1 MHMKRNVWINCR
13 NTLPLEVV
21 PLKIGTLGYAVSAR
35 SFFILCFK
43 RRSSRYAAKWL
54 RGYVAMRLRSYVAT
68 RLHRLKNELDSCV
81 AFLFRLMDYCF
92 GTLNKERIKLLCS
105 ALFSM
110 WKNNH
115 NVQKPRPRSYLSP
128 SLASSRVAP

>member
-1 MHMKRNVWINCR
+1 M
-13 NTLPLEVV
+13 
-21 PLKIGTLGYAVSAR
+21 
-35 SFFILCFK
+35 
-43 RRSSRYAAKWL
+43 
-54 RGYVAMRLRSYVAT
+54 AT

-92 GTLNKERIKLLCS
+92 GTLNKERIKFLGSALVSAQGLLLGTLIKEQVKLLCS
-105 ALFSM
+105 ALFST